1 MPIKI
6 EAEDMQEALLSSMI
20 AAISNLT
27 TVLLKE
33 PLDYTVI
40 QNSTDILLVIQ
51 FDEAKILAIAL
62 PESHDS
68 KIGYYLAKIKE
79 IVKKCN
85 PNTAL
90 SSCD

>member
-1 MPIKI
+1 MLIKRAIPSASTIPFVTKEGMPIKI
-6 EAEDMQEALLSSMI
+6 EAQDMQEALLSSMI

-51 FDEAKILAIAL
+51 CDEA
-62 PESHDS
+62 
-68 KIGYYLAKIKE
+68 
-79 IVKKCN
+79 
-85 PNTAL
+85 
-90 SSCD
+90 